1 MSSKDDNF
9 NYNLYPWK
17 TQEEFIQF
25 YETLFP
31 NDKSLKQFSKNNNT
45 NNNLDSFIES
55 LSLDN
60 LKKSMIYLIKWDSR
74 GDNKMFCLPI
84 ILLVNTII
92 KIKENKINNKDINSN
107 HILGEIIIRVINIIM
122 DQLRKTKKVN
132 SLNMYLIA
140 KNIDLPEFIIDIRH
154 ACTHKNLPSFN
165 ELVFTVQYLF
175 YWIKIKI
182 IEPKYISFIKAK
194 NYFLYLLN
202 QINNDENDLLI
213 ENKLQIN
220 SSIKLEPDNLMV
232 IIIQL
237 FVNIKKFFTYNK
249 SKNTISYN
257 NDKLKP
263 KIQLFGKILENEKEI
278 FILMIFSFICQQIEK
293 INSNE
298 RISKDEKNKYKQYL
312 ICFIKLIYNNID
324 KKIKFDL
331 KKYEIL
337 YISLYNK
344 INQIKEE
351 YKIIFEIFIN
361 IFKNSIKNINLEDK
375 DQLYDDNLYVDLDKI
390 EGNIE
395 VINVE
400 KLKYMINNND
410 IIKDKNDEIDNKM
423 EIEDEVINNILNKD
437 ITEEY
442 NNFNSIII

>member
-9 NYNLYPWK
+9 NYNFYPWK

-31 NDKSLKQFSKNNNT
+31 NDKSLNQNNNT

-55 LSLDN
+55 LSLGN

-92 KIKENKINNKDINSN
+92 KLKENKINNKDINSN

-140 KNIDLPEFIIDIRH
+140 KNLDLPEFIIDIRH

-194 NYFLYLLN
+194 NYY
-202 QINNDENDLLI
+202 
-213 ENKLQIN
+213 
-220 SSIKLEPDNLMV
+220 
-232 IIIQL
+232 
-237 FVNIKKFFTYNK
+237 
-249 SKNTISYN
+249 
-257 NDKLKP
+257 
-263 KIQLFGKILENEKEI
+263 
-278 FILMIFSFICQQIEK
+278 
-293 INSNE
+293 
-298 RISKDEKNKYKQYL
+298 
-312 ICFIKLIYNNID
+312 
-324 KKIKFDL
+324 KKIF
-331 KKYEIL
+331 
-337 YISLYNK
+337 YI
-344 INQIKEE
+344 
-351 YKIIFEIFIN
+351 
-361 IFKNSIKNINLEDK
+361 
-375 DQLYDDNLYVDLDKI
+375 
-390 EGNIE
+390 
-395 VINVE
+395 
-400 KLKYMINNND
+400 
-410 IIKDKNDEIDNKM
+410 
-423 EIEDEVINNILNKD
+423 
-437 ITEEY
+437 
-442 NNFNSIII
+442 

>member
-1 MSSKDDNF
+1 MSSKDDTF
-9 NYNLYPWK
+9 NYNFYPWK

-31 NDKSLKQFSKNNNT
+31 NDKSLNQN
-45 NNNLDSFIES
+45 NNNLDLFIES

-92 KIKENKINNKDINSN
+92 KLKENNINDKDINSC
-107 HILGEIIIRVINIIM
+107 HIIAEVLIRVVNIIM

-202 QINNDENDLLI
+202 QINNDENNILE

-220 SSIKLEPDNLMV
+220 SSIRLEPDNLMV

-263 KIQLFGKILENEKEI
+263 KIQLFEKILENEKEI
-278 FILMIFSFICQQIEK
+278 FILMIFSFVCQQIEK
-293 INSNE
+293 INSND

-331 KKYEIL
+331 KKFEIL

-351 YKIIFEIFIN
+351 YKIIYEIFIN

-410 IIKDKNDEIDNKM
+410 IIKNKNDVIDNKM